1 MNRRGFLALL
11 LGLAVISACA
21 AGIAT
26 NRYTISLKNQKGRFE
41 QFLAVR
47 KGRLVLGGST
57 FGSVSDNQDA
67 ADRWYI
73 LGTRIKSSVGGGYLA
88 YDPSAKT
95 SEVFLAPRPGEG
107 TEWVVRVVNGR
118 EGQRG
123 AIQAATGRMK
133 GCYLGVEEV
142 QEPPKDG
149 TSPPATVHRLVLSKD
164 PPRRLEAERIY
175 AHK

>member
-1 MNRRGFLALL
+1 MYSIRHRT
-11 LGLAVISACA
+11 LAVISACA

-118 EGQRG
+118 EITFGTGPGISTAAYRDRG
-123 AIQAATGRMK
+123 LGYVATSD
-133 GCYLGVEEV
+133 LDE
-142 QEPPKDG
+142 D
-149 TSPPATVHRLVLSKD
+149 TLARLVLTSFS
-164 PPRRLEAERIY
+164 RN
-175 AHK
+175 